1 MTASPVT
8 TVALTRHWTVNAR
21 ATSRADWDQARRSED
36 VSDHPPVPA
45 AALSTLRRHLVGP
58 STRDPRI
65 TWHHRDGNAWAA
77 VMDLHRHADDET
89 ATALAVLL
97 RWCEA
102 RGSHDDHTI
111 WSLTPA
117 RPEESQ

>member
-1 MTASPVT
+1 MTSSPAN
-8 TVALTRHWTVNAR
+8 VALTRHWTINAR
-21 ATSRADWDQARRSED
+21 ATSRADQDEARRSEP
-36 VSDHPPVPA
+36 VTGHPPVPA
-45 AALSTLRRHLVGP
+45 AALPILRQHLVGP
-58 STRDPRI
+58 STRDPHI

-77 VMDLHRHADDET
+77 VMGLHRLADDES

-111 WSLTPA
+111 WSLTTA
-117 RPEESQ
+117 ETA